1 MNLFWFTELLL
12 LFRYYK
18 LRFALA
24 LFVISLGIMSFVMF
38 IILQSS
44 VKAHLDRVFSQV
56 SQSNFAAHLV
66 PKSPAERKNINRYLS
81 YPEVNESLGLK
92 IDSSAEETHLATHI
106 LPFQI
111 LYEKAL
117 RSQEALE
124 ADLVLIHPRLL
135 HFLNAS
141 VKEGRLFSYNDTQEK
156 VIVVGANVAKD
167 YAYRGFNPIGEKI
180 SIRGAYYEIIG
191 VLETAQNNPL
201 VDFDINQSVFMDY
214 SLLPVLGSNPYQSFF
229 VSGSDTLLETQK
241 YFKQYLDDKF
251 QISSVFMKDA
261 NLYMHSMLAQI
272 TLTLNILKWVAI
284 MNLALGIMVLVN
296 ILALLI
302 EERVPEMGIR
312 LCVGAIKQD
321 LVWMFVR
328 ESISFCLLSGIIGV
342 LLGVPAS
349 YFIVN
354 KLNLLYE
361 ASLFDILWILPASLL
376 CGLVAGVVPALLVA
390 RKNPAMLLTR

>member
-1 MNLFWFTELLL
+1 MNLFWFAELLL

-66 PKSPAERKNINRYLS
+66 PKSSAERKNINRYLS
-81 YPEVNESLGLK
+81 YPEVNESLKLK
-92 IDSSAEETHLATHI
+92 IDSPAEETYLATHI

-111 LYEKAL
+111 LYEKAS
-117 RSQEALE
+117 RSQEVLE

-135 HFLNAS
+135 HFLNVS

-156 VIVVGANVAKD
+156 VIVIGANVAKD

-191 VLETAQNNPL
+191 VLQTTQNNPL
-201 VDFDINQSVFMDY
+201 VDFDINQSVFIDY

-229 VSGSDTLLETQK
+229 VSGSGTLLETQK

-328 ESISFCLLSGIIGV
+328 ESISFCLLSGMIGV